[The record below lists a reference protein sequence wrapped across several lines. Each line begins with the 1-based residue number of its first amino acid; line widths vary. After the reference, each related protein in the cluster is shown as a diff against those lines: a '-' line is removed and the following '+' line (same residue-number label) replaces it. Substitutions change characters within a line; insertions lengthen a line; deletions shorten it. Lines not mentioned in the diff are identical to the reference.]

1 MREELRHIDLID
13 KHLTGHL
20 NDDEKSEV
28 ERLLAEDKEFA
39 KELEVFKQIY
49 TGIESKEDQ
58 KLRAKLDLLYA
69 EYRASGEQKPKGLYR
84 RLIIYSGAVAACIVL
99 GTLFYVFR
107 STGNDPIGND
117 TPNVV
122 DVDSVRTQPVDSLIL
137 KKNNTQ
143 VTEKEELPED
153 ELDGSPQ
160 DETQLAF
167 SNGKSLPS
175 ESIRLVRQ
183 PSSLTYTFNGFI

>member
-39 KELEVFKQIY
+39 KELEVYKKIY

-69 EYRASGEQKPKGLYR
+69 EYRASGEQKPKGLVTTLLAMTPPTWLMWTPFER
-84 RLIIYSGAVAACIVL
+84 SQWIVS
-99 GTLFYVFR
+99 F
-107 STGNDPIGND
+107 
-117 TPNVV
+117 
-122 DVDSVRTQPVDSLIL
+122 
-137 KKNNTQ
+137 
-143 VTEKEELPED
+143 
-153 ELDGSPQ
+153 
-160 DETQLAF
+160 
-167 SNGKSLPS
+167 
-175 ESIRLVRQ
+175 
-183 PSSLTYTFNGFI
+183 